1 MMRSRLISSAALG
14 LVATIA
20 SAHAAAFDQRGTLVL
35 EFDGDE
41 EDSVLVRLLSLV
53 SLSALVLT
61 FIFVSPAS
69 AQPELGADGGSSSG
83 LTYFD
88 FFVVKGGVIAYF
100 IILLSV
106 AAMSL
111 AVEHL
116 FSIRRSTIVPAESV
130 RQAQE
135 LIEAGKYLEAIQF
148 TADEP
153 SMVGYVLHAALREAP
168 NGFGAME
175 RALEE
180 AIEERSAKLYR
191 KIEYLNIIGA
201 VSPMIGLFGTV
212 VGMILLFS
220 AIHAADS
227 FPRAQVVADKVSI
240 ALVATFWGL
249 AVAIPS
255 LSIYAVF
262 RNRIEVMTAECAV
275 AADRILAVFKPA
287 AQAAAAARAAAPV
300 AAAK

>member
-1 MMRSRLISSAALG
+1 MK
-14 LVATIA
+14 
-20 SAHAAAFDQRGTLVL
+20 
-35 EFDGDE
+35 
-41 EDSVLVRLLSLV
+41 EDSILVRLLFPAG
-53 SLSALVLT
+53 LSALALT
-61 FIFVSPAS
+61 LVFVSPAS
-69 AQPELGADGGSSSG
+69 AQPEDALSSG

-100 IILLSV
+100 IIFLSV
-106 AAMSL
+106 VAMSL
-111 AVEHL
+111 SVEHL
-116 FSIRRSTIVPAESV
+116 FSIRRSTIVPAEAV

-135 LIEAGKYLEAIQF
+135 LIETGQYLEAIRF
-148 TADEP
+148 TANEP
-153 SMVGYVLHAALREAP
+153 SMVGYVLHTALREAP
-168 NGFGAME
+168 NGLGAME

-262 RNRIEVMTAECAV
+262 RNRIEVMTAECAM
-275 AADRILAVFKPA
+275 AADRLLAAFKSPIRGAGPSHAPA
-287 AQAAAAARAAAPV
+287 APGSLASKEMGHPKEAGQTTQPARSAHAQ
-300 AAAK
+300 